1 MRDKVVV
8 KLSRTWREFRSIE
21 AVKRELLS
29 AIVRGDWSLRAVLVY
44 REVDSRYRH
53 IATLTPYISING
65 MVRVKTQLTG
75 RYTQ

>member
-1 MRDKVVV
+1 MRTQVLI
-8 KLSRTWREFRSIE
+8 KLNRKWLKFRSIE

-75 RYTQ
+75 RYTH